1 MGLLHAY
8 WSWVGGN
15 VGAMPLQGV
24 IAIVFAA
31 AVRKP
36 LGRAW
41 HRAVGERAD
50 LADIRRAADAAHKIA
65 ADLFEHHIGTAHPSA
80 PDPGEKGRQ

>member
-1 MGLLHAY
+1 MRLLHAY
-8 WSWVGGN
+8 WAWVGGN

-24 IAIVFAA
+24 IAILFAA
-31 AVRKP
+31 LFRKP

-50 LADIRRAADAAHKIA
+50 LADIRRAAEHAHKIA
-65 ADLFEHHIGTAHPSA
+65 ADLFEHHT
-80 PDPGEKGRQ
+80 GEKHEHAPGDKP